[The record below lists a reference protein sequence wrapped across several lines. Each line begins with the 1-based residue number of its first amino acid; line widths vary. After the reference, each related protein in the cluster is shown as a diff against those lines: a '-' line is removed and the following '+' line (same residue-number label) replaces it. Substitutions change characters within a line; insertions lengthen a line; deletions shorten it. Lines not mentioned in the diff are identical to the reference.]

1 MHHNQW
7 NLYMKTMLQF
17 TLKINTFILSEMHW
31 IFFDLITHLDFD
43 WWQRTTICI
52 LKFAQNNKYKH
63 EMIRMLRV
71 HRSSKEVYYKM
82 EQYKIHCEKRKKEN
96 KQISINISS
105 IQKTEISQIHEQTR
119 KRIAVF
125 IS

>member
-1 MHHNQW
+1 
-7 NLYMKTMLQF
+7 
-17 TLKINTFILSEMHW
+17 
-31 IFFDLITHLDFD
+31 
-43 WWQRTTICI
+43 
-52 LKFAQNNKYKH
+52 
-63 EMIRMLRV
+63 MIRMFRV
-71 HRSSKEVYYKM
+71 QRSSKEVYYKM